1 MLIRRLAFA
10 LLMAAALG
18 FGAPCAA
25 ADTRIGGKR
34 VALVIGNSAYRSVDR
49 LANSAN
55 DARLIAATLQ
65 DLGFTIVGD
74 GARLDLDRA
83 QLAQAVQDFGRALTG
98 ADVGLFYYSGHGL
111 QVQGVNWL
119 VPVDANPNRPQDL
132 DFQMVDADLVLR
144 QMEGAGTRL
153 NLVLL
158 DACRNNPFASRGF
171 RALQGGLAEM
181 RAPEGTLISYA
192 TQPGNVAADG
202 TGANSPYTTALAS
215 SMKQPG
221 QDIFRMFNQVGL
233 EVKRSTGG
241 SQQPWVSTSPID
253 GFFSFTG
260 DAPPPQIAGLVRPPA
275 IPGDVLPPTRTLG
288 GGETCSIP
296 EGRVEAKR
304 GFRPNAPAVETL
316 PPFACEVLEVL
327 GASVRQTRENSGRLI
342 RLAGHEF
349 SADLG
354 FGLRDVSVS
363 VRFDVFR
370 PDGTVQH
377 LTARPLAGEGA
388 EKRFQAALSTSPATG
403 PRLLLALT
411 GPAALKLSSR
421 PGTEPTKIYLA
432 VLRDALRSAEIRSD
446 VSLFHQR
453 PSPMAAK
460 QLVAPTPVALP
471 RCAGILQRAQLG
483 EAMSDG
489 DRAFVRAQCH

>member
-1 MLIRRLAFA
+1 MLMVATLGLGAS
-10 LLMAAALG
+10 AAS
-18 FGAPCAA
+18 
-25 ADTRIGGKR
+25 ADTQIGGKR

-49 LANSAN
+49 LANTAN

-65 DLGFTIVGD
+65 KLGFTIVG
-74 GARLDLDRA
+74 GGPQLDLDRA
-83 QLAQAVQDFGRALTG
+83 HLAQAVQDFGRALAG

-158 DACRNNPFASRGF
+158 DACRNNPFAARGF

-215 SMKQPG
+215 SMQQPG
-221 QDIFRMFNQVGL
+221 LDIFRLFNQVGL

-253 GFFSFTG
+253 GLFSFTG
-260 DAPPPQIAGLVRPPA
+260 DTPSVQVAGLARPLA
-275 IPGDVLPPTRTLG
+275 IPADVVPRARTLDG
-288 GGETCSIP
+288 IEPCSLP
-296 EGRVEAKR
+296 EGRIKAVR

-316 PPFACEVLEVL
+316 PPFACEVLQVL
-327 GASVRQTRENSGRLI
+327 GAAVRQTREKVGKLI
-342 RLAGHEF
+342 RLPARDF
-349 SADLG
+349 AADLD
-354 FGLRDVSVS
+354 FGLKEARVPVPFP
-363 VRFDVFR
+363 VRFDMFR

-377 LTARPLAGEGA
+377 LAVHSWAGEGG
-388 EKRFQAALSTSPATG
+388 ERRFQAALPAAPAAG
-403 PRLLLALT
+403 SRLLVVLAGT
-411 GPAALKLSSR
+411 EALKLGVR
-421 PGTEPTKIYLA
+421 PRSEPTGFYLA
-432 VLRDALRSAEIRSD
+432 ALREALPSVGIAAD
-446 VSLFHQR
+446 VALFEQR
-453 PSPMAAK
+453 PVPVTRARATTRLPAAPMPASS
-460 QLVAPTPVALP
+460 L
-471 RCAGILQRAQLG
+471 RCAAVLQRAQLG
-483 EAMSDG
+483 EAMSDAE
-489 DRAFVRAQCH
+489 RAFVRAQCR

>member
-1 MLIRRLAFA
+1 MRRLAFA
-10 LLMAAALG
+10 LLVLATLG
-18 FGAPCAA
+18 FGISYAS
-25 ADTRIGGKR
+25 ADTQIGGKR
-34 VALVIGNSAYRSVDR
+34 VALVIGNSAYKSVDR
-49 LANSAN
+49 LANTAN

-65 DLGFTIVGD
+65 KLGFTLVG
-74 GARLDLDRA
+74 GGPQLDLDRA
-83 QLAQAVQDFGRALTG
+83 QLAQAVQDFGRVLAG

-158 DACRNNPFASRGF
+158 DACRNNPFANRGL
-171 RALQGGLAEM
+171 RSLQGGLAEM

-215 SMKQPG
+215 SMQQPG
-221 QDIFRMFNQVGL
+221 LDIFRLFNQVGL

-260 DAPPPQIAGLVRPPA
+260 NAPPVHVAGLARPPA
-275 IPGDVLPPTRTLG
+275 VSADALPRSRTLD
-288 GGETCSIP
+288 GGESCTIP
-296 EGRVEAKR
+296 VGRIEAAR
-304 GFRPNAPAVETL
+304 GFRPNAPALDTL
-316 PPFACEVLEVL
+316 PPFACEVLNVL
-327 GASVRQTRENSGRLI
+327 GSSVRQTRESLGKLI
-342 RLAGHEF
+342 HLPTHEF
-349 SADLG
+349 AGELSFSLTEVG
-354 FGLRDVSVS
+354 GP

-377 LTARPLAGEGA
+377 LAVRSLAGERGK
-388 EKRFQAALSTSPATG
+388 ERFQASLLAAPAAG
-403 PRLLLALT
+403 SRLLVAFA
-411 GPAALKLSSR
+411 GPEVAKLSGR
-421 PGTEPTKIYLA
+421 PRSEPTHLYLA
-432 VLRDALRSAEIRSD
+432 ALRDALRSADTRAD
-446 VSLFHQR
+446 VALYEQR
-453 PSPMAAK
+453 LVAMAARP
-460 QLVAPTPVALP
+460 VGAPVPTSSP
-471 RCAGILQRAQLG
+471 RCSAVLQRAQLG
-483 EAMSDG
+483 EAMSDM
-489 DRAFVRAQCH
+489 DRAFVRAQCR